1 MLMVLYIGD
10 SSCWSSSKMDPMLG
24 AVRGPGFSKT
34 ARSHVGHREACR
46 HRLHLRALPILAR
59 RHADDLSKS
68 AAEGAQAREADVEA
82 DVSDGALGLGQLE
95 HRPLNATALKIAMR
109 SLAKRR
115 PKSPYEVRLRN
126 ARDRRQVRSV
136 QRLSICAVDGVA
148 GAKHA
153 AVELFDRPAHQL
165 NPTRRTRSGRPRVSP
180 PAPRQS
186 LHLA

>member
-1 MLMVLYIGD
+1 
-10 SSCWSSSKMDPMLG
+10 MDPMLG

-95 HRPLNATALKIAMR
+95 HRPLDPPALKVSVR
-109 SLAKRR
+109 GLAER
-115 PKSPYEVRLRN
+115 PAEGPYEMSLRHVRHLSEVC
-126 ARDRRQVRSV
+126 DVE
-136 QRLSICAVDGVA
+136 RLCEGAVD
-148 GAKHA
+148 
-153 AVELFDRPAHQL
+153 
-165 NPTRRTRSGRPRVSP
+165 
-180 PAPRQS
+180 
-186 LHLA
+186 